1 MRMRTFVAPTLAEA
15 MERLRLELGNDAFVI
30 ATDEPEGGPVR
41 IVAAAGEGFEDAPSA
56 AMADAEA
63 QTEAPPAR
71 PASALATLFL
81 RHGVP
86 ERLAAILRRGEIE
99 ADALAE
105 NLHPAL
111 ASHFDF
117 APLDPAR
124 MTQPMLLAGPP
135 GCGKTS
141 TIAKIASLL
150 RSAGRNVQLITTD
163 TLRAAG
169 IEQIR
174 RYGEVLGCG
183 VTVASSSAEL
193 AAAMRDGPADTP
205 ATLRLIDTPGLDL
218 VRRDDRQSL
227 LDWCEAAETTPV
239 LVLPGARLRGAG
251 RNRHDRD
258 APRRGAPAGQH
269 PRGGPWRQSR
279 VDRRRRVAAYLRRSG
294 RARCGSSGAF
304 PSRGFARGRDRPVH
318 GRGPGRA
325 ARRQSVI
332 PDTGSGAARQMARAR
347 SAGAHATDCL

>member
-41 IVAAAGEGFEDAPSA
+41 IVAAAGEGFDDAPSA
-56 AMADAEA
+56 GMADAEA

-71 PASALATLFL
+71 PASALATLLL

-117 APLDPAR
+117 APLDPTR

-193 AAAMRDGPADTP
+193 AAAMRDGPVDTP

-218 VRRDDRQSL
+218 VRREDRQSL

-239 LVLPGARLRGAG
+239 LVLPGGHDAEESAEAARAFAALGGTGMIATRLDAARRLGNILAAAHGGSLALIGAG
-251 RNRHDRD
+251 VSPRISGGLVPLD
-258 APRRGAPAGQH
+258 AGLLARFLLEDSRAVATALCTAAAQAA
-269 PRGGPWRQSR
+269 PRGGK
-279 VDRRRRVAAYLRRSG
+279 A
-294 RARCGSSGAF
+294 
-304 PSRGFARGRDRPVH
+304 
-318 GRGPGRA
+318 
-325 ARRQSVI
+325 
-332 PDTGSGAARQMARAR
+332 
-347 SAGAHATDCL
+347 